1 MYACM
6 SISIDEN
13 VGVVRASATHTDW
26 WSVFR
31 NDNSNENESVVA
43 SINSWFVC
51 GNHNEDAL
59 LGGYSSKLEKCS
71 DHDDDPNHKEYSKF
85 KLTFTNWNEIKMGV
99 PPALKITN
107 NNKDEFLLKYIT
119 LDNVPGAEDS
129 VKFLCNSWVYPQE
142 RYSYPRNSERHK
154 LHRLR
159 EGELRHLRS
168 ENNKGELKEWDRVYD
183 YATYNDLG
191 DDRPILGGKDLPYP
205 RRGRTGRSL
214 THGDLNLVINY
225 NIIQYLIDGH
235 ERRPDKNQ
243 VIYIPRDE
251 QINHLKTEPRPSSEA
266 VAKIITTLSEDV
278 TVNDDNYYGS
288 FREVLALFQ
297 GTKLPVP
304 GVIEAGDENAWRDDE
319 EFGREMIAGVH
330 PVHIRLL
337 KKFPP
342 KSKLDKRKY
351 GDQDSKISEDDIIN
365 MLEDFTS
372 VDKAIEQK
380 RLFILD
386 HHDTFMPYL
395 KRINKTSTKAY
406 ATRTILFLT
415 KEEKLMPVAIE
426 LSLPKDGPDENGAD
440 STVFTP
446 PCDNDPHKYATWQLA
461 KGYVAVNDSG
471 YHQLYMIE
479 PFVIATNRQLSVIH
493 PIYKLLHPHF
503 RGTMSINARAR
514 TILVNADGKIER
526 IFFQGKYAMESSS
539 AVYKNNWAF
548 NKQGLPADLI
558 KRQTKQPCELVKNYP
573 YAVDGLE
580 IWNAINKWVKEYCDI
595 YYKGED
601 KKVQNDKEIQNWWKE
616 IKEVGHGDKKEYD
629 GWPEMKTFDELV
641 ESCTIII
648 WISSA
653 LHAAV
658 NFGQYS
664 FAAFYPNRPTL
675 SRQFMPTEGTTLGAD
690 DEESYFLSTF
700 TSKKQSLEMIYLI
713 AQLSSHESDEVY
725 LGKNED
731 VDWTSDK
738 KALDAFKN
746 FQAQLREIEDDI
758 TTKNQNHEKNRCGPI
773 QFPYTLLFPTS
784 EPGITAKGIPNSI
797 SI

>member
-1 MYACM
+1 MRSQIITDLY
-6 SISIDEN
+6 
-13 VGVVRASATHTDW
+13 RASATHTDW

-51 GNHNEDAL
+51 GNHNEDATL

-71 DHDDDPNHKEYSKF
+71 DHDDPNHKEYSKF
-85 KLTFTNWNEIKMGV
+85 KLSFTNWNEIKMGV

-142 RYSYPRNSERHK
+142 RYTYPRVFFTNKPYLPDNSERHK

-168 ENNKGELKEWDRVYD
+168 ENNIGELKEWDRVYD

-191 DDRPILGGKDLPYP
+191 NNRPILGGKDLPYP
-205 RRGRTGRSL
+205 RRGRTGRPL
-214 THGDLNLVINY
+214 TH
-225 NIIQYLIDGH
+225 DGH
-235 ERRPDKNQ
+235 ESRPDKNQ

-251 QINHLKTEPRPSSEA
+251 QINHLKTEPPPSSDA
-266 VAKIITTLSEDV
+266 VAKIITTLSEDD
-278 TVNDDNYYGS
+278 TVLDDNYYRS

-297 GTKLPVP
+297 GT
-304 GVIEAGDENAWRDDE
+304 GDENAWRDDE

-342 KSKLDKRKY
+342 KSKLDRRKY
-351 GDQDSKISEDDIIN
+351 GDQDSRISEDDIIK
-365 MLEDFTS
+365 MLEDFSS

-446 PCDNDPHKYATWQLA
+446 PCDNNDPHKYATWQLA

-471 YHQLYMIE
+471 YHQLY
-479 PFVIATNRQLSVIH
+479 SH
-493 PIYKLLHPHF
+493 W
-503 RGTMSINARAR
+503 G
-514 TILVNADGKIER
+514 LVDEK
-526 IFFQGKYAMESSS
+526 
-539 AVYKNNWAF
+539 
-548 NKQGLPADLI
+548 
-558 KRQTKQPCELVKNYP
+558 TKKPCELVKNYP

-595 YYKGED
+595 YYKSED

-629 GWPEMKTFDELV
+629 GWPEMKTFNELV

-675 SRQFMPTEGTTLGAD
+675 SRQFMPTGGTTLGAD

-738 KALDAFKN
+738 KALDAFKK
-746 FQAQLREIEDDI
+746 FQTQLRAIEDDI